1 MGLNKRELVNLSDL
15 KILDD
20 IREIYHKNTGMII
33 SFHSPGKGDLWDF
46 FPKKQKNEFCRI
58 IQSTEEGMRRCIASD
73 QRGFVEAK
81 QHDGYCIYQC
91 HASLTDVS
99 IPLIYEGHELGGIYT
114 GQVLLEEPTEALFN
128 KLFEPLKNLNL
139 DYDELKQAYFKVMVV
154 DRERLSHYVKLLA
167 LIANY
172 IIAVEHEIQLQQKVI
187 EKDRE
192 LYLKERE
199 RMKLEKA
206 LKDLTIS
213 VLELEKGLVT
223 LSSSGK
229 ESLRNSDKIDKA
241 REFMRQNYN
250 KNIRLHDVAT
260 AVFLSPNYFSSL
272 FRKITGNTFSSY
284 LMKLRIKAA
293 RELLR
298 QSSLPI
304 KEIVFQVGFEDYNYF
319 NRTFKKIEG
328 MPPARFR
335 QINSLS
341 MGRRSVS

>member
-1 MGLNKRELVNLSDL
+1 MGQNNQELVNLRDL
-15 KILDD
+15 KILGD
-20 IREIYHKNTGMII
+20 IREIYHQNTGMVI
-33 SFHSPGKGDLWDF
+33 SFHFPGRGDLWDF
-46 FPKKQKNEFCRI
+46 FPKKQKNEFCKI

-73 QRGFVEAK
+73 RQGFARARQK
-81 QHDGYCIYQC
+81 DGYCMYQC

-99 IPLIYEGHELGGIYT
+99 IPLIYEGHELGAIYT
-114 GQVLLEEPTEALFN
+114 GQVLLENQTDASFNRLF
-128 KLFEPLKNLNL
+128 KGLQDLGL
-139 DYDELKQAYFKVMVV
+139 DYEKLKDAYFKVIVV
-154 DRERLSHYVKLLA
+154 PKERLSFYVKLLT

-172 IIAVEHEIQLQQKVI
+172 IMSVEHEIQLQRTVI
-187 EKDRE
+187 NKDRE

-199 RMKLEKA
+199 RMKLEKV

-213 VLELEKGLVT
+213 VLELEKGQVT
-223 LSSSGK
+223 LGGSVK

-260 AVFLSPNYFSSL
+260 AVFLSPNYFSSI

-304 KEIVFQVGFEDYNYF
+304 KEIVY
-319 NRTFKKIEG
+319 
-328 MPPARFR
+328 
-335 QINSLS
+335 
-341 MGRRSVS
+341 